1 MKIGFY
7 DASHVEYDA
16 STPLTD
22 PLGGTQSAVC
32 YLAAALARR
41 GHETYIFNARRTP
54 KAALGV
60 RAGRYLGPSEATRY
74 NQLDAVIV
82 PTMPVGRRLRE
93 CGVTTTLIS
102 WQHQSTKSSNVADV
116 TAPGEREAWDR
127 VVFVSDQQRQ
137 DYLARFGVDG
147 AVRLNAPSPPFTAGT
162 ERAPYFFETGA
173 GPSFAYSSAPGRGM
187 DFLLMA
193 FPTIRAA
200 IPDATLRIY
209 SDQALYQ
216 VPPERDDY
224 TVYYEVAK
232 ALPGVEHVGS
242 LPQAKLAEALRQ
254 TDYWAYPT
262 VFIETSCIAMME
274 AGAAGCGLIT
284 ASVGALSETAAGHA
298 TLVDPL
304 PGKAGWSKA
313 YAAAVVDRVRRDRA
327 DPAAA
332 RRRLD
337 EQTRHF
343 RAMTW
348 DVRAEEWDALIQS
361 LRSAGR

>member
-1 MKIGFY
+1 MKIAFY
-7 DASHVEYDA
+7 DGSHVEYDA
-16 STPLTD
+16 ATPLTE

-41 GHETYIFNARRTP
+41 GHDAYIFNARRTP

-60 RAGRYLGPSEATRY
+60 RAGRFLGPSEATRY
-74 NQLDAVIV
+74 NQFDAVIV
-82 PTMPVGRRLRE
+82 PTMPAGRRLRE

-102 WQHQSTKSSNVADV
+102 WQHQSTRSSNVADV
-116 TAPGEREAWDR
+116 IAPGEREAWDR
-127 VVFVSDQQRQ
+127 VVFVSDQQRR
-137 DYLARFGVDG
+137 DYVAAFGVDG
-147 AVRLNAPSPPFTAGT
+147 VVRLNAPSPPFTAGT
-162 ERAPYFFETGA
+162 ERAPWYFETGA

-242 LPQAKLAEALRQ
+242 MPQAKLAEALRGA
-254 TDYWAYPT
+254 DYWAYPT
-262 VFIETSCIAMME
+262 VFVETSCIAMME

-284 ASVGALSETAAGHA
+284 SSVGALSETAAGHA

-304 PGKAGWSKA
+304 PNKAGWSKA
-313 YAAAVVDRVRRDRA
+313 YAAAVIDRVRRDRA
-327 DPAAA
+327 DPTAA
-332 RRRLD
+332 RARLE
-337 EQTRHF
+337 EQARHF
-343 RAMTW
+343 RSMTW
-348 DVRAEEWDALIQS
+348 DVRAGEWETMIEAL
-361 LRSAGR
+361 RTARP